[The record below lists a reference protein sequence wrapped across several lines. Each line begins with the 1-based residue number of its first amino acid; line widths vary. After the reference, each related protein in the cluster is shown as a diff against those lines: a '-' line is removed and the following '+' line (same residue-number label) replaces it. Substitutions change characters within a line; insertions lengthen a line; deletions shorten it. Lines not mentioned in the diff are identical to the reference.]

1 MENPVLT
8 KLRAGGCVGAMW
20 TTLGAP
26 VIAELMVEQGA
37 DAIVFDLQHGLWTRP
52 TLEAAIGMTRDKAV
66 PVVRTQDDS
75 YFGIGSALDSG
86 ALGIIVPVVESA
98 EQAARIVQAAK
109 YPPIGKRSSGGIRS
123 VIDAKA
129 MVPKTNDA
137 IFVAAMIETD
147 IGVANAAAI
156 AAVPGIDMLFIGPF
170 DLSLS
175 LGTFPEFGPKHE
187 AAMQAV
193 KQAAHKAGK
202 SCGLFTIGDTMA
214 ADRRRQGFQM
224 AVLAYDQDLIQTASK
239 ARLRRFADQPG
250 KDLIDGAVALVTGC
264 NRGIGPETVRALLK
278 AGAKKVY
285 VAARKLDGVK
295 ALAAEAPDRLVP
307 VEIDVTR
314 PEQVEAAAKLAKD
327 VTLLVNNAGVNFN
340 TPLMAIAGTDNARRE
355 IEVNYFGTLGMCRA
369 FQPVLKANGGG
380 AIVNMLS
387 ILSLVNLPLMGSL
400 CASKAAALSL
410 TQAVRAEL
418 KAQGT
423 HVMGVLPGAVDTDMT
438 KGVEVPKTA
447 PSAIAAAIVR
457 GLQGRADEIYP
468 GDMGA
473 GVAFGLGGDPK
484 GVEREF
490 ANYLPA
496 ARV

>member
-1 MENPVLT
+1 MKNPVLD
-8 KLRAGGCVGAMW
+8 KLRAGGCVGCMW

-26 VIAELMVEQGA
+26 VVAELMVEEGA
-37 DAIVFDLQHGLWTRP
+37 DAIVFDLQHGLWTIP
-52 TLEAAIGMTRDKAV
+52 TLQAAIGVVREKAV
-66 PVVRTQDDS
+66 PLIRTQDDS
-75 YFGIGSALDSG
+75 YFAIGAALDSG
-86 ALGIIVPVVESA
+86 AMGIIVPVVETA
-98 EQAARIVQAAK
+98 EQAERIVQAAK

-147 IGVANAAAI
+147 LGVANAAAI
-156 AAVPGIDMLFIGPF
+156 AKVPGIDMLFIGPF

-193 KQAAHKAGK
+193 KDAAHKAGK
-202 SCGLFTIGDTMA
+202 SCGLFTIGESMA

-224 AVLAYDQDLIQTASK
+224 AVLAYDQDLVQTASK

-250 KDLIDGAVALVTGC
+250 KDLLSGAVALVTGC

-285 VAARKLDGVK
+285 VGSRKLDGVK
-295 ALAAEAPDRLVP
+295 ALIAEAPDKLVP
-307 VEIDVTR
+307 VELDITR
-314 PEQVEAAAKLAKD
+314 PEQIAAAAKLAKD
-327 VTLLVNNAGVNFN
+327 VTLLVNNGGVNFN
-340 TPLMAIAGTDNARRE
+340 TPLFAIESSDNARRE
-355 IEVNYFGTLGMCRA
+355 MEVNYFGTLAMCRA
-369 FQPVLKANGGG
+369 FQPILKANSGG

-400 CASKAAALSL
+400 CASKAALWSL
-410 TQAVRAEL
+410 TQALRAEL

-438 KGVEVPKTA
+438 AGVNVPKVQ
-447 PSAIAAAIVR
+447 PGVIADAIVQ
-457 GLQGRADEIYP
+457 GLKSRADEIYP

-473 GVAFGLGGDPK
+473 GVAFGLSSDPK
-484 GVEREF
+484 AVEREF

>member
-8 KLRAGGCVGAMW
+8 KLRAGGCVGCMW

-26 VIAELMVEQGA
+26 VIAELMVEDGA
-37 DAIVFDLQHGLWTRP
+37 DAIVFDLQHGLWTMP
-52 TLEAAIGMTRDKAV
+52 TLQAAIGVVRDKAV
-66 PVVRTQDDS
+66 PLIRTQDDS

-86 ALGIIVPVVESA
+86 ALGIIVPVVETA
-98 EQAARIVQAAK
+98 EQAERIVQAAK

-129 MVPKTNDA
+129 LVPKTNDA
-137 IFVAAMIETD
+137 IFVAAMIETEL
-147 IGVANAAAI
+147 GVANAAAI

-175 LGTFPEFGPKHE
+175 MGTFPDFGPQHE

-193 KQAAHKAGK
+193 KAAAHKAGK
-202 SCGLFTIGDTMA
+202 SCGLFTIGESMA

-224 AVLAYDQDLIQTASK
+224 AVLAYDQDLIQSAAK
-239 ARLRRFADQPG
+239 ARLRRFKDQPG
-250 KDLIDGAVALVTGC
+250 KDLLKGAVALVSGC

-278 AGAKKVY
+278 AGAAKIY
-285 VAARKLDGVK
+285 VGARKLDGVK
-295 ALAAEAPDRLVP
+295 ALVAEAPDKLVP
-307 VEIDVTR
+307 VELDVTNQA
-314 PEQVEAAAKLAKD
+314 QVAAAAKLAKD

-340 TPLMAIAGTDNARRE
+340 TPLMAIDGTDNARRE

-400 CASKAAALSL
+400 CASKAALWSL

-438 KGVEVPKTA
+438 AGVNVPKEQPAT
-447 PSAIAAAIVR
+447 IAAAIIS
-457 GLQGRADEIYP
+457 GLKARSDEIYP
-468 GDMGA
+468 GGMGA
-473 GVAFGLGGDPK
+473 GVAFGLGADPK
-484 GVEREF
+484 AVEQEF